1 MRAEP
6 RPISRPPAR
15 AEATPSNVQSVE
27 SGEIQVPA
35 ERTQIV
41 SVAELAERAKGA
53 RPTPPPLRRPGAP
66 TPPAARPSPARPR
79 SNTPTEK
86 DEDRPKPVFGE
97 VRITNLGEDDEVTRP
112 GDRPMR
118 KATTAVLETYADD
131 ARQAIREYEL
141 ALQDE
146 VEPARKGRF
155 EYEIGRLYDTV
166 LGDLER
172 AARHLDR
179 ALELTPDHLPTIVA
193 ARSVRERAGLYDD
206 ALELFDREVDQT
218 PDRKRKAAL
227 LWAKARMLEDDL
239 ELPDRAHPVY
249 EKAAELVDGDVKLLK
264 ALELSER
271 HRAAH
276 EELSDVYARTANAV
290 GGDASHRAALIA
302 ARARVAEVALDQLET
317 ASELYETALSI
328 DPDAPGALEALKRL
342 HEGRGRWRDLIRAL
356 RREADASEDPFV
368 KATAFYRIGRIHA
381 ERLGNLEEAIAAVAK
396 SVGVVPLA
404 VTLDLLAH
412 LHEQA
417 GNPRAQVEALT
428 RLAGL
433 TADDRERL
441 RLLHRIGEIC
451 HGQLADDS
459 AAIAA
464 LESALEID
472 PTHIPVLRVLA
483 PLYQRKENWDAL
495 IRLYEREADAITDTR
510 RRAVAHAR
518 SAAILERIE
527 QYARAT
533 EHHERALALD
543 PEMISSFAGLVRLYR
558 RAAQYHKL
566 VELYE
571 RALDNVDVERRIA
584 YLFEIGELYAG
595 PLDEPAQA
603 EHAFRRV
610 LKLRPRHLGAL
621 HAIQRVAEQARR
633 YPQLLDALQAEIEII
648 TDEKQLIALLQRQA
662 EILDEY
668 LDRRREAVA
677 SLQRVL
683 ELDPHYLPALGHLGR
698 IYNAERRWKELV
710 DVYERELD
718 VTDPGPR
725 RVAMLQR
732 MGEIHA
738 HELRD
743 RDKAADCFSRALD
756 EEPRYGPANRELADI
771 LRRRK
776 DYKELVQLQE
786 RERDAL
792 EDPDARALAA
802 VRTGELYEEH
812 ISDLELAERAYA
824 EAIDLRPDDRNTA
837 DALARVRTQLRHWA
851 DLATQLE
858 DEAKEHS
865 DMPLAIGALL
875 RAGQVWA
882 EHVGDL
888 RKSIGAYVAVLE
900 RDPGHVGALLALEP
914 LYRSAGA
921 WPQLAALYR
930 RQYDVLADRGA
941 KVAALAERA
950 RLLEKHRIG
959 SASDL
964 TEVLDST
971 LLLRPD
977 DFGALSA
984 LERQA
989 LRGHDPLRLAKV
1001 DAKLAKLSASREMTS
1016 AHLTRQAESLE
1027 LAGNPEALHVY
1038 RRALEE
1044 DRHARGALRGL
1055 ARMAEVLGDDEAL
1068 SEAARHEATIAR
1080 FPQQAADS
1088 WVRSG
1093 HIRQERLAD
1102 DDGAAKDYEK
1112 ALDAWP
1118 DHVEAAESL
1127 SALLRPQAEYAVL
1140 VERLSRAAAE
1150 AKDPARVSALWIE
1163 TSRLHAK
1170 DLDNLGGAIS
1180 ALKRLL
1186 AAQPDNGRAM
1196 LELAELYMGD
1206 RRTNES
1212 KALLEKIFDT
1222 AADDDVKFRAH
1233 FLRAGMHEKEDEPA
1247 LAFRHYEAALDID
1260 GEHVETLRRV
1270 AGMQLRNG
1278 MNTAAVKTSER
1289 LLALATE
1296 RADRVTALM
1305 WIGQAQAAL
1314 KKPTE
1319 AVEAFAEAVSLE
1331 GLSGTADAELVRL
1344 ADRREHWERYIEALE
1359 AYMSD
1364 VKPDR
1369 HERVVIYKE
1378 IVNTQTE
1385 QLKSH
1390 SDALSTLLRAVR
1402 DCDSDASLRLML
1414 AQQLRASG
1422 RHAKAV
1428 EQVQMLLMEDVRRVE
1443 GWRLLSQAW
1452 GEMGHGRKRGYAL
1465 AGLAVMGDATAE
1477 EAAESRTWRSNFRV
1491 LRPGT
1496 LTPNLLHDLLVA
1508 GDQQAPTA
1516 AMMAAICDGLSK
1528 LRPPDLNAW
1537 GVASRDRI
1545 PPRTEHP
1552 VRVFADRIASI
1563 LGVEEYD
1570 LYVHRHGR
1578 RGVGIE
1584 NTAKPSLLLPLW
1596 LGELPQP
1603 QQVFL
1608 VTRAM
1613 VDLARGTYP
1622 VHLLP
1627 PRDLEIALV
1636 AAVRAIVPGFAGPVN
1651 AAELLDDRMRLIMRG
1666 LPRRKRR
1673 FLELA
1678 APTYAR
1684 APRIDPSTVIDW
1696 IHQSSRRIASIVADD
1711 LSATVEALQHAE
1723 GKMARETAA
1732 DTSQIISDLL
1742 KCWIS
1747 TPAMVLRE
1755 QLGLIATAQT
1765 GGTQIR

>member
-1 MRAEP
+1 MVQ
-6 RPISRPPAR
+6 PA
-15 AEATPSNVQSVE
+15 E
-27 SGEIQVPA
+27 SGEIRTPT

-41 SVAELAERAKGA
+41 SVAELAERANAGRPTAPPLRRPEPPKTQGSTHR
-53 RPTPPPLRRPGAP
+53 RPTPPPQP
-66 TPPAARPSPARPR
+66 THA
-79 SNTPTEK
+79 EGK
-86 DEDRPKPVFGE
+86 GKDRPKPVFGE
-97 VRITNLGEDDEVTRP
+97 VQVRDLGEDDEITRP
-112 GDRPMR
+112 GDRPVR

-131 ARQAIREYEL
+131 ARQAIRSYEA
-141 ALQDE
+141 ALEDE

-179 ALELTPDHLPTIVA
+179 ALELTPEHLPTIVA
-193 ARSVRERAGLYDD
+193 ARSVRERAGMYED
-206 ALELFDREVDQT
+206 ALDLFDREIDQT
-218 PDRKRKAAL
+218 SDRKRKAAL
-227 LWAKARMLEDDL
+227 LLAKARMLEDDL
-239 ELPDRAHPVY
+239 EVPDKAHPIY
-249 EKAAELVDGDVKLLK
+249 EKAAELVDGDAKLLK

-271 HRAAH
+271 HRSAH

-290 GGDASHRAALIA
+290 GSDASHRAALIA
-302 ARARVAEVALDQLET
+302 ARARVAEQSLEQRET

-342 HEGRGRWRDLIRAL
+342 HEGRGRWRDLIRVL

-368 KATAFYRIGRIHA
+368 KATALYRIGRIHA
-381 ERLGNLEEAIAAVAK
+381 ERLGNLEEGISAVAR
-396 SVGVVPLA
+396 SVSSVPLA
-404 VTLDLLAH
+404 VTLDLLAR
-412 LHEQA
+412 LHQQA

-433 TADDRERL
+433 TSEDRERL

-459 AAIAA
+459 AAVAA

-527 QYARAT
+527 QYTRAT

-543 PEMISSFAGLVRLYR
+543 PEMVSSFAALIRLYR

-603 EHAFRRV
+603 EHAFGRV

-633 YPQLLDALQAEIEII
+633 YPQLLEALGAEIDII
-648 TDEKQLIALLQRQA
+648 TDEKQLIALLQRKA
-662 EILDEY
+662 EILDEF
-668 LDRRREAVA
+668 LDRRKEAIA
-677 SLQRVL
+677 SLRRVL
-683 ELDPHYLPALGHLGR
+683 ELDEHYLPALAHLGR
-698 IYNAERRWKELV
+698 IYNAERRWKDLV
-710 DVYERELD
+710 DVFERELD

-756 EEPRYGPANRELADI
+756 EDPRYGPANRELAEI
-771 LRRRK
+771 LRKRK
-776 DYKELVQLQE
+776 AYKELVQLQE
-786 RERDAL
+786 RERDSL
-792 EDPDARALAA
+792 EDPDARALAS

-812 ISDLELAERAYA
+812 ICNLDEAERAYA

-837 DALARVRTQLRHWA
+837 DALARVRTQLEHWA
-851 DLATQLE
+851 DLAMQLE

-865 DMPLAIGALL
+865 DMPMAIGALL

-888 RKSIGAYVAVLE
+888 RKAIGAYVSVLE

-959 SASDL
+959 TRDEL
-964 TEVLDST
+964 VEVLDSA

-977 DFGALSA
+977 DYAALSA

-989 LRGHDPLRLAKV
+989 LRGHDPLGLARV
-1001 DAKLAKLSASREMTS
+1001 DAKLAKLSSSREMTA

-1027 LAGNPEALHVY
+1027 LSGNPEALQVY
-1038 RRALEE
+1038 RRAIEE

-1068 SEAARHEATIAR
+1068 SEAARHEASIAR
-1080 FPQQAADS
+1080 FPEQAAEA

-1102 DDGAAKDYEK
+1102 DDAAAKDYEK

-1118 DHVEAAESL
+1118 DHVDAAQAL
-1127 SALLRPQAEYAVL
+1127 SALLRPQADYAVL

-1150 AKDPARVSALWIE
+1150 AKEAERVSALWIE
-1163 TSRLHAK
+1163 VSRLHAK

-1186 AAQPDNGRAM
+1186 TAQPKNGRAM

-1206 RRTNES
+1206 RRKNEA
-1212 KALLEKIFDT
+1212 KALLEKIFEV
-1222 AADDDVKFRAH
+1222 AGSDDEVAFRAH
-1233 FLRAGMHEKEDEPA
+1233 FLRAGMHEKEDEPDQ
-1247 LAFRHYEAALDID
+1247 AFRHYEAALDID
-1260 GEHVETLRRV
+1260 GDHVETLRRV

-1278 MNTAAVKTSER
+1278 MNSAAIKTSER
-1289 LLALATE
+1289 LLALASE
-1296 RADRVTALM
+1296 RDERVTALQ

-1314 KKPTE
+1314 KRPTE

-1331 GLSGTADAELVRL
+1331 GMSGSAGAELVRL
-1344 ADRREHWERYIEALE
+1344 AESREHWERYVEALE
-1359 AYMSD
+1359 AYTAD
-1364 VKPDR
+1364 VRPQLR
-1369 HERVVIYKE
+1369 ERIAIYTE
-1378 IVNTQTE
+1378 IANTQIDHLE
-1385 QLKSH
+1385 SG
-1390 SDALSTLLRAVR
+1390 SDALSTLLRAIR
-1402 DCDSDASLRLML
+1402 DCDGDPGLRLML

-1428 EQVQMLLMEDVRRVE
+1428 EHVQTLLMEDVRRVE
-1443 GWRLLSQAW
+1443 GWRLLSKAW

-1465 AGLAVMGDATAE
+1465 AGLTVMGDAKPD
-1477 EAAESRTWRSNFRV
+1477 EASESRTWRSNFRV
-1491 LRPGT
+1491 LRPGA
-1496 LTPNLLHDLLVA
+1496 LTPAVLHDLYVA
-1508 GDQQAPTA
+1508 GDQQAPTSG
-1516 AMMAAICDGLSK
+1516 MLAAICDGLVK
-1528 LRPPDLNAW
+1528 LRPPDLSAW

-1545 PPRTEHP
+1545 PPRTDHP

-1570 LYVHRHGR
+1570 LYVHRDSR

-1584 NTAKPSLLLPLW
+1584 NTPKPSLLLPLW

-1636 AAVRAIVPGFAGPVN
+1636 AATRAIVPGFAGAVN
-1651 AAELLDDRMRLIMRG
+1651 AQELLDDRMRLIMRG

-1673 FLELA
+1673 YLELA
-1678 APTYAR
+1678 APVYAR
-1684 APRIDPSTVIDW
+1684 APRIDPSTVVDW
-1696 IHQSSRRIASIVADD
+1696 IHQSSRRVASIVADD
-1711 LSATVEALQHAE
+1711 LNATVEALQHAE

-1747 TPAMVLRE
+1747 TPAMALRE
-1755 QLGLIATAQT
+1755 QVGIIATAHA
-1765 GGTQIR
+1765 GGTQIRQR